1 MSEIRFQVQ
10 GSADSPYD
18 VTFVN
23 RGNGNLSAY
32 CTCPAGENGQYCKHR
47 FAILNGEI
55 KAIVSGNEHEVSLV
69 VSWLAGSDIESALKD
84 VAAAELELERAKKE
98 VSRVKKLLAEAM
110 RN

>member
-23 RGNGNLSAY
+23 RGKGNLSAY

-84 VAAAELELERAKKE
+84 VAAAEFELERAKKE